1 MRHRLVAWSWLSGL
15 VVGAVVLAV
24 VPDLLLRAELAF
36 LLGSV
41 TGWLV
46 GTALVLSERRE
57 RVLQSVA

>member
-1 MRHRLVAWSWLSGL
+1 VAGL
-15 VVGAVVLAV
+15 VLAL

-46 GTALVLSERRE
+46 GTALVLAERRE
-57 RVLQSVA
+57 RELQSVI